1 MFAVAELA
9 NTMKINF
16 SLFDKDSE
24 EPRPLHFAS
33 PLTIP
38 LHYSLLLFLP
48 MNRMQGDHFERA
60 TIGNIVNFN
69 GKVQKADF
77 NFY

>member
-16 SLFDKDSE
+16 SLFNKDSE
-24 EPRPLHFAS
+24 EPHRLHFA
-33 PLTIP
+33 PLLTIP
-38 LHYSLLLFLP
+38 LYYYLFLP
-48 MNRMQGDHFERA
+48 MNSIQGDYFERA

-69 GKVQKADF
+69 G
-77 NFY
+77 